1 MKPIEWIRWLPQTQD
16 PSRGK
21 QPRLE
26 PGGEGMKFERETNL
40 VPPMLSCTR
49 TDREPAAPC

>member
-49 TDREPAAPC
+49 TDTEPAAHC